1 MMWYYVLDNLS
12 NSNPLLWDEIMK
24 WKAMKFLNVLQ
35 FYRIKEKELEW
46 QRQEAQ
52 RKSMMR

>member
-1 MMWYYVLDNLS
+1 MWYYVLDNLS
-12 NSNPLLWDEIMK
+12 NSNPLMWDEIMK

-46 QRQEAQ
+46 QREQAQ
-52 RKSMMR
+52 RNSMKR